1 MPFPKVFAKPSE
13 LGLIME
19 ELTKKS
25 PGNSDDN
32 ENLKGG
38 QATSSNKQGQ
48 AGSDEEVA
56 DSSSNA

>member
-1 MPFPKVFAKPSE
+1 
-13 LGLIME
+13 ME
-19 ELTKKS
+19 ELSKKS
-25 PGNSDDN
+25 PSNSDDN

-38 QATSSNKQGQ
+38 QATSSSKQGQ